1 MKYDWDGNRTRRI
14 QKLKYGISLFLFTIS
29 LAAPTIFLLHLR

>member
-1 MKYDWDGNRTRRI
+1 MGYDWDGAKTRRI

-29 LAAPTIFLLHLR
+29 LAAPTIFFLHFH